1 MARETTFAGKVGDWM
16 RLLGPLAENR
26 DDLPHL
32 ESLRARLAEL
42 LAQTVEAQAEKAAH
56 RAAKQD
62 LTQRINGMAAEAD
75 RLATLLRQAV
85 KQHYGIRSPKLTEF
99 DVQPF
104 RGRPR
109 KPKPTPPTLPDP
121 AAPADSSL

>member
-1 MARETTFAGKVGDWM
+1 MARESTFAGKVGDGM
-16 RLLGPLAENR
+16 RILTPLAENK

-32 ESLRARLAEL
+32 ELPRAQLAAL
-42 LAQTVEAQAEKAAH
+42 LAQTVEANAQKAAH
-56 RAAKQD
+56 RAAKQE
-62 LTQRINGMAAEAD
+62 LTQQINGMAAEAD

-99 DVQPF
+99 DLQPF

-109 KPKPTPPTLPDP
+109 KPKATSPTVPE
-121 AAPADSSL
+121 AADPADSNL